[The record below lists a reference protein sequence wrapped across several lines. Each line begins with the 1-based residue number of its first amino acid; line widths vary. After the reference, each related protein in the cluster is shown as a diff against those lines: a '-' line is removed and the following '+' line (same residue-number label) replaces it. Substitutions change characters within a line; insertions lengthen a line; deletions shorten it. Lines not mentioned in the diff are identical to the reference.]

1 MRNQR
6 LIQFIYNSLIHLLR
20 RVLVN
25 AQLKVL
31 NKQVVR
37 LAFIALG
44 LMSFTVPAVADIAVI
59 IHPANPLA
67 TLTQDD
73 VRRIFMGRMR
83 MFPDS
88 DASIEAVDQNE
99 ASSAF
104 ERFYHA
110 IARLPPAKL
119 KRQRASYL
127 FSGKG
132 RLPTALEDDAS
143 VLEFIAS
150 HPDAIGY
157 VSLDKLDARV
167 KSVLTIKE

>member
-6 LIQFIYNSLIHLLR
+6 LFKLKYIALTKPLR
-20 RVLVN
+20 RVN
-25 AQLKVL
+25 SRL
-31 NKQVVR
+31 NPLGS
-37 LAFIALG
+37 LAFKMVLIALS
-44 LMSFTVPAVADIAVI
+44 LMSVSVPAVADIAVVV
-59 IHPANPLA
+59 HPANPLA
-67 TLTQDD
+67 NLTQDD

-88 DASIEAVDQNE
+88 DASIEAVDQDE

-143 VLEFIAS
+143 VIEFIAS

-167 KSVLTIKE
+167 KSVLTVTE

>member
-6 LIQFIYNSLIHLLR
+6 LIKFIHNTLTHILWSAPVNSLL
-20 RVLVN
+20 N
-25 AQLKVL
+25 AL
-31 NKQVVR
+31 NKQA
-37 LAFIALG
+37 LTAALIALS
-44 LMSFTVPAVADIAVI
+44 LMSVSVPAVADIAVVV
-59 IHPANPLA
+59 HPANPLA

-104 ERFYHA
+104 ERFYQA
-110 IARLPPAKL
+110 IARLSPAKL

-143 VLEFIAS
+143 VVEFIAS

-167 KSVLTIKE
+167 KSVLTVTE